1 MRSRLATSQDGGRQ
15 IQLLN
20 ETISRN
26 FAVIKLLVRD
36 GAAIVGRWICKRW
49 GRSGR
54 RLGRGWGLGYG
65 VVEAVVEA
73 IVGTT
78 LVGTNEG
85 LASMMIVRVLVAV
98 LPQVSVAVLPQVSMA
113 TYSIVSVATCDV
125 SIRMFPDRIPL
136 MKVR

>member
-65 VVEAVVEA
+65 VVVEA

-78 LVGTNEG
+78 LVGTIAG
-85 LASMMIVRVLVAV
+85 LASMITVRVLVAV
-98 LPQVSVAVLPQVSMA
+98 LPQVSDDA
-113 TYSIVSVATCDV
+113 
-125 SIRMFPDRIPL
+125 
-136 MKVR
+136 

>member
-20 ETISRN
+20 KTISRN

-54 RLGRGWGLGYG
+54 RLGRGWGFGYG
-65 VVEAVVEA
+65 VEEEA
-73 IVGTT
+73 
-78 LVGTNEG
+78 
-85 LASMMIVRVLVAV
+85 ASMSTVRVLVAV
-98 LPQVSVAVLPQVSMA
+98 LPQVS
-113 TYSIVSVATCDV
+113 
-125 SIRMFPDRIPL
+125 
-136 MKVR
+136 